1 MSDKIFKLDKP
12 FGELAASCVRGVRTK
27 SEMEGRICTLLV
39 DLQRYHQ
46 NYSKGL
52 EARVKELEADLAKS
66 HDDGYAMGWREAL
79 EIAQEKIMRIER

>member
-1 MSDKIFKLDKP
+1 MSDNILKLDKS

-52 EARVKELEADLAKS
+52 EARVKELEQRLKS
-66 HDDGYAMGWREAL
+66 AEEYQNEINDGSMWGNVNEDVS
-79 EIAQEKIMRIER
+79 

>member
-1 MSDKIFKLDKP
+1 MSDKIFKLDKT

-52 EARVKELEADLAKS
+52 EERVKELE
-66 HDDGYAMGWREAL
+66 L
-79 EIAQEKIMRIER
+79 ENKILKEENMSLDFEITCLEGELDK